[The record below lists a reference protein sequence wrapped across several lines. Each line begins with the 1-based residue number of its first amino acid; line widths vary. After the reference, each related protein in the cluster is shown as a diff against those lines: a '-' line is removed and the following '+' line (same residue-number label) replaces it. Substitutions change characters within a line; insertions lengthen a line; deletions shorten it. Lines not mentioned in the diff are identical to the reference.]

1 MMTLTVGAH
10 TGEEATAKAMA
21 IWGAEE
27 QGSAAAW
34 RRLLVPEKQ
43 VLHGHV

>member
-10 TGEEATAKAMA
+10 TGEDATSKAVA
-21 IWGAEE
+21 IWGAEGE
-27 QGSAAAW
+27 GSAAAW
-34 RRLLVPEKQ
+34 RWLLVPEKQ